1 MCSIYVHSYIRI
13 NLIGVNTILSVGVS
27 YIREDSATLSSEM
40 PCFFPDLLCAITDLT
55 TNNMIVTVKSTT
67 DNDNGL
73 VMAYSYPNCIILLSD
88 LNSGTTY
95 NYCVVAINAT
105 TMVQVGE
112 PVCGN
117 FTTNVSYTESKCV
130 NSLSHTHTHTQLNKV
145 LHKYIHTLLVYTLA
159 T

>member
-1 MCSIYVHSYIRI
+1 M
-13 NLIGVNTILSVGVS
+13 S

-40 PCFFPDLLCAITDLT
+40 PCFSPDLLCTVTDLI
-55 TNNMIVTVKSTT
+55 TNDMIVTVKNTT
-67 DNDNGL
+67 DNDNEL
-73 VMAYSYPNCIILLSD
+73 VMTYSYPNCIILLSD

-117 FTTNVSYTESKCV
+117 FTTNISYTESKCV
-130 NSLSHTHTHTQLNKV
+130 NSLSHTHTVEQGITYV
-145 LHKYIHTLLVYTLA
+145 HTLLVYTLA

>member
-1 MCSIYVHSYIRI
+1 MCVVYNVHSYIRI
-13 NLIGVNTILSVGVS
+13 NLIGVNAILNVGVS
-27 YIREDSATLSSEM
+27 DIREDSATLTSEM
-40 PCFFPDLLCAITDLT
+40 PCFFPDLLCAVTDLII
-55 TNNMIVTVKSTT
+55 NDMIVTVKNTT
-67 DNDNGL
+67 DNDDEL
-73 VMAYSYPNCIILLSD
+73 VMAYSYPNCIILLSY

-130 NSLSHTHTHTQLNKV
+130 NTYLLN
-145 LHKYIHTLLVYTLA
+145 IP
-159 T
+159 